1 MFDFSRLEAVKQAAE
16 RNDRNAAGE
25 AYIQLSLQT
34 RGTRDRFRIEALAPY
49 LRFRDAEGVAA
60 IATDLWAADQRQG

>member
-1 MFDFSRLEAVKQAAE
+1 MFDFSRLEAVKLVAE
-16 RNDRNAAGE
+16 RDDWNAAGE

-49 LRFRDAEGVAA
+49 LRLRDTERVAA
-60 IATDLWAADQRQG
+60 IAQELSAADQRRG